1 VKISTAGPVVAFLV
15 MAGLCLLAVLW
26 CRSHPDTTHFV
37 AAKEYVEAVA
47 RQSCGP
53 AHQDDGCVERLIA
66 TCRRTYGELCATF
79 LLLSPSSMRS
89 IEATEEAENSA
100 PR

>member
-1 VKISTAGPVVAFLV
+1 MKISTAGPVVAFLV

-53 AHQDDGCVERLIA
+53 AHQDDDCVERLIA
-66 TCRRTYGELCATF
+66 QCRRTYGELCATF
-79 LLLSPSSMRS
+79 LLLSPSSMR
-89 IEATEEAENSA
+89 E
-100 PR
+100 R